1 LAQPDNVWINGA
13 VEVPDDP
20 SSAEEGKKRTGRLKT
35 LDGVQAEDH
44 DLIPLR
50 SWEQCEIH
58 RAVTVEVGRHQ
69 FGERGRGRRRKGYGH
84 GWSECSSP
92 IARKKMK
99 ERADFIDHYHVG
111 LAVSVHVL
119 DDERHNKVRRG

>member
-84 GWSECSSP
+84 GGSEGSGPSP
-92 IARKKMK
+92 AKKRK
-99 ERADFIDHYHVG
+99 ERADSTATYPVG
-111 LAVSVHVL
+111 LPAPVQVL
-119 DDERHNKVRRG
+119 AA